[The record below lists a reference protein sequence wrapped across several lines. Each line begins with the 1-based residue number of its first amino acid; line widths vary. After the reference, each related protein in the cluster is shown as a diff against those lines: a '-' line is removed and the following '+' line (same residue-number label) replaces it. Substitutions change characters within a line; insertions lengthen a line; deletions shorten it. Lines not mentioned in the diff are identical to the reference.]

1 MRGRVSYVTLMVL
14 NPIIILFYQNCSV
27 VPASA
32 SRAQAHSPPVAEFS
46 RAPASVGSS
55 MLAVSAPSLGTS
67 CDQRLA
73 PCPENLE

>member
-27 VPASA
+27 IPASA
-32 SRAQAHSPPVAEFS
+32 SRAQAGPPAVEFT
-46 RAPASVGSS
+46 RGPASLGAPIVASS
-55 MLAVSAPSLGTS
+55 SPAAFAIS